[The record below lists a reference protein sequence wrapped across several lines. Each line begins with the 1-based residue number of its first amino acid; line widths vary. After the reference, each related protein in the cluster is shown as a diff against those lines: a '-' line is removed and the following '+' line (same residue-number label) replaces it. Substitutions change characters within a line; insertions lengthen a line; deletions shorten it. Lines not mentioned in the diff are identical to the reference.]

1 MFTFR
6 AAVFVR
12 KRGGGPLCMIRRLGL
27 KVTRLFWQD

>member
-6 AAVFVR
+6 TAVFVR

>member
-1 MFTFR
+1 LFTFR

-12 KRGGGPLCMIRRLGL
+12 KRGGGTLYVVRRLGL